1 MDLDKVINKIMKSNS
16 IAITFHSSPDGDS
29 IGSATALTLALR
41 KLGKKCNIL
50 SKEKLS
56 NTFSYIKIFDEVNGE
71 DFEVPNETELLIV
84 LDCGDVK
91 RINANIN
98 LQNRNY
104 EVINIDH
111 HMSNEMYGDL
121 NYVDTKAAAVGEI
134 IYKVIEK
141 LNIVIDNDMAE
152 GVYTSLLTD
161 TGSFRHSNTTK
172 NTHEVAGKIIDTG
185 INFSEIHRKIFDN
198 KEFNRIKLYGKVIET
213 MTLECNSNAVF
224 MILEQSM
231 LEELNLEN
239 TDTSDLLMFGT
250 KVASADVTVLIKE
263 AEGGVKVSLRSKEKV
278 DVRKVAEKFDGGGH
292 IRAAGCFIE
301 KNPMECKK
309 QLIDM
314 LEKEL
319 I

>member
-141 LNIVIDNDMAE
+141 LNILIDNDMAE

-213 MTLECNSNAVF
+213 MTLECNSKAVF

-292 IRAAGCFIE
+292 MRAAGCFIE